1 MHTAQLPSTSTPL
14 QTEYLLFHFCYK
26 KNSPKNNL
34 HLILVFY
41 IKLWKVSH
49 YYYVSTNSITLW
61 ILVNPGSW
69 WKLMVDPGGSQW
81 WILVD
86 PNGGSWWIPMVDPGG
101 SPWWILVDPNCG
113 SWWLLVEPIS
123 GSL

>member
-14 QTEYLLFHFCYK
+14 QTEYLLFHFRYK

-61 ILVNPGSW
+61 ILVN
-69 WKLMVDPGGSQW
+69 L
-81 WILVD
+81 
-86 PNGGSWWIPMVDPGG
+86 GGSWWWIPIVDPGG
-101 SPWWILVDPNCG
+101 SPLWILVDPHCGSWQIFIVDPGGSLLLILVDFHCG
-113 SWWLLVEPIS
+113 SWWIPNVDPC
-123 GSL
+123 